1 MIFILFLIGGR
12 YIFILPGILILI
24 ACIAWLYIRKKEIT
38 VNKKFSNKIIL
49 ILSSSFFF
57 LFTLSMLIFV
67 NRSSVY
73 ERPIEY
79 FLILSVMV
87 GVIFL
92 EVTFSNRRC
101 SPLILLQI
109 FALSINMTW
118 SEVLLYPTIIGIDTW
133 WHQENVNLI
142 ISTGFIPTWGNY
154 SMEPIFHLIIGIT
167 EISTGLNYQYSSILS
182 VSFAQT
188 VCGILMVYLISR
200 LLFRNEKMALFSS
213 LLLACANLWI
223 FQNIAPIPSSFATI
237 FILLVLMIMP
247 NIRIDLIKKDLLLF
261 LFIFALILTHPITS
275 ICLLIILL
283 ALYLF
288 YRLYRMN
295 NHMQMK
301 FVSISFILLFGAM
314 MLSWWA
320 YASMQIDDLSNFIK
334 WGFTRD
340 QFVDL
345 STSYLFVKII
355 PFVEEIYN
363 SLSIYLFISVSF
375 IGIFYMI
382 SKRGSNLTRIFGFVL
397 PLPIIIAFISQI
409 IGTYIIEDRWWYYAL
424 ILLSIPLGAALFLLI
439 NIGKKSRLRDI
450 ATFLLIILLAFILIV
465 NPKGSMD
472 NNSLSPNSDVRYTM
486 TLSEMQ
492 SLITIHN
499 LYNGSIGG
507 DGYYNDTVMKWTGI
521 GGTSIDSGLLIKD
534 FTDYSGSVILV
545 RNEIVENP
553 FKLLQSIYK
562 LDYDPDNVLENQ
574 GFSKIYSSTGSNG
587 YLYTS

>member
-439 NIGKKSRLRDI
+439 NIGKKSRLRDT